1 MEYLRTSKFL
11 FEISRNRKIASSV
24 QPRYCSNLARTTANS
39 RGTQKT
45 AEKFKS
51 RIFSGP
57 TFQDFIK
64 GVSMNKTS
72 DENVEH
78 HGQPTYLSDAL
89 DMGNFRKG

>member
-1 MEYLRTSKFL
+1 MEYLRTSKVF
-11 FEISRNRKIASSV
+11 FRISRNTKIVSSV

-39 RGTQKT
+39 RGTRKT

-64 GVSMNKTS
+64 GVSMKKTS

-78 HGQPTYLSDAL
+78 HGQHTYFSDDL